1 MYRGREY
8 EPVRSRQ
15 LSKSCGCDKN
25 FTEKSKLIFKEKVRY
40 WMLQLA
46 SELSDSRQTE
56 DRRWKKNDKSKTSF

>member
-46 SELSDSRQTE
+46 SELSDRLKIE
-56 DRRWKKNDKSKTSF
+56 EEKV